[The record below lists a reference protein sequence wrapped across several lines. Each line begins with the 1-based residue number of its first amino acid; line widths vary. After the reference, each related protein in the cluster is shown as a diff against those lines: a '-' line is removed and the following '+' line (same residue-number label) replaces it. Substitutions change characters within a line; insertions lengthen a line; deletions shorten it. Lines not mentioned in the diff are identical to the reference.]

1 MRLASTPIGA
11 TVPNASAL
19 IGAVTSVAF
28 TPDGTRLVFSESTP
42 GAGAEIRT
50 VRVESGS
57 GQLRAEEPQA
67 FLKTP
72 TLNAFAAF
80 SPDGRWL
87 AYGDAEGGSYEVY
100 VRAFPDKG
108 ARVQISNAGGTIPFW
123 SLNGR
128 ELFYRTEDQRIMVTN
143 YAVKGETFVAD
154 KPRV

>member
-1 MRLASTPIGA
+1 
-11 TVPNASAL
+11 
-19 IGAVTSVAF
+19 
-28 TPDGTRLVFSESTP
+28 
-42 GAGAEIRT
+42 
-50 VRVESGS
+50 
-57 GQLRAEEPQA
+57 
-67 FLKTP
+67 
-72 TLNAFAAF
+72 
-80 SPDGRWL
+80 
-87 AYGDAEGGSYEVY
+87 VY